1 MHSVSKQ
8 SAERTFFA
16 ESWEVMKL
24 GLIPWKMAHSEDE
37 LGQPKKIVVQ
47 RILFIDSN
55 ASTERAGRFHNA
67 DV

>member
-1 MHSVSKQ
+1 
-8 SAERTFFA
+8 
-16 ESWEVMKL
+16 MKL